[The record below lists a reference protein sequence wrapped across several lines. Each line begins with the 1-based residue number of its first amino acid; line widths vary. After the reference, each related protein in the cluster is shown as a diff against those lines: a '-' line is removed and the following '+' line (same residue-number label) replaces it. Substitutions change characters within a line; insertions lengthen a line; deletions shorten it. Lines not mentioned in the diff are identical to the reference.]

1 MKGISIIVPAY
12 NEEHSIGGVLR
23 ALLESVQ
30 SKDDYE
36 IIVVDDGSTD
46 ITYRVCTEVEGIR
59 IVQHNRNKGYG
70 AAIKT
75 GVKNAKYD
83 AIAIID
89 ADGTYPTGMVSE
101 LAKIYQSNNLDM
113 VVGARIGPDA
123 RVPIERRPAK
133 FFLGLIANYLSR
145 EKIPDLNSGLRI
157 MNKEVLEKF
166 VTILPDGFSFT
177 STITLALLLNGY
189 SVQYTQ
195 ISYDKRIGKSKIK
208 PISDTLNFIRLVIG
222 TVLYFDP
229 LRIFIPLAILLMLIA
244 FVVLI
249 GSYWITGTPMD
260 VTFGIILVTAVITL
274 AIGMLADLIHKRM
287 K

>member
-46 ITYRVCTEVEGIR
+46 ITYRVCSEVEGIL
-59 IVQHNRNKGYG
+59 IVRHNRNKGYG

-89 ADGTYPTGMVSE
+89 ADGTYPTEKVSE
-101 LAKIYQSNNLDM
+101 LAKIYQSNDLDM

-133 FFLGLIANYLSR
+133 FFLGLIANYLSG

-195 ISYDKRIGKSKIK
+195 IAYNKRIGKSKIK

-222 TVLYFDP
+222 TILYFDP
-229 LRIFIPLAILLMLIA
+229 LRVFIPLTILLFLIA

-249 GSYWITGTPMD
+249 GSYWITGKPMD
-260 VTFGIILVTAVITL
+260 VTFGIIIVTAVIIL